1 MAEERALVRLR
12 AATPDDAAAVAAI
25 YAPYVTDTPVSFE
38 TEPPSPAAMAARI
51 EAGAGLHPFFVAT
64 DDDGAVLGYASAS
77 PFRPRP
83 AYRYAVETSVYVAMN
98 AQRRGAGRALYA
110 ALIDTLEAQ
119 GFVQAIAA
127 ITLPNAASV
136 ALHENFGF
144 VPAGV
149 YRQVGFKL
157 GGWYDVGLW
166 QRALAPA
173 RTPPAE
179 PKRLAELSGVVRG

>member
-1 MAEERALVRLR
+1 MRLR
-12 AATPDDAAAVAAI
+12 AATPDDAAALAAI
-25 YAPYVTDTPVSFE
+25 YARYVLETPISFE
-38 TEPPSPAAMAARI
+38 TEPPSVAAMQARI
-51 EAGAGLHPFFVAT
+51 EAGAGLHPFLVAI
-64 DDDGAVLGYASAS
+64 DDAGAILGYASAS

-83 AYRYAVETSVYVAMN
+83 AYRYAVETSVYVAMD
-98 AQRRGAGRALYA
+98 AQRRGAGRALYG
-110 ALIDTLEAQ
+110 ALLDTLQAQ

-136 ALHENFGF
+136 ALHEAFGF

-179 PKRLAELSGVVRG
+179 PKRLAELQA